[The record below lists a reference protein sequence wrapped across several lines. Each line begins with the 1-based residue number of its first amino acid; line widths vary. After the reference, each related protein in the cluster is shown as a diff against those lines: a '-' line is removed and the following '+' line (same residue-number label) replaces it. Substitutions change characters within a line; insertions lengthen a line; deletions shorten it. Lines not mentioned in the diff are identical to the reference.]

1 MSIAQA
7 VIEYLHNDIGCKTLV
22 STHYHELSHL
32 EATLDRLKN
41 FHMAVNETEDNVIF
55 LRKLV
60 HGPAD
65 KSYGIYCAQIAG
77 LPSRI
82 IERANQLL
90 DEYEGAVAREVVSED
105 GELHRL
111 KENAPVAEPQI
122 TLVREPVSVGAVE
135 VVEEVEQLNLFGE
148 PVRSVQEKK
157 ADRPE
162 VNKTEEKAL
171 KKLREADL
179 LNMTPMQAMN
189 FLFELK
195 QHM

>member
-1 MSIAQA
+1 
-7 VIEYLHNDIGCKTLV
+7 
-22 STHYHELSHL
+22 
-32 EATLDRLKN
+32 
-41 FHMAVNETEDNVIF
+41 
-55 LRKLV
+55 
-60 HGPAD
+60 
-65 KSYGIYCAQIAG
+65 
-77 LPSRI
+77 
-82 IERANQLL
+82 
-90 DEYEGAVAREVVSED
+90 
-105 GELHRL
+105 
-111 KENAPVAEPQI
+111 
-122 TLVREPVSVGAVE
+122 
-135 VVEEVEQLNLFGE
+135 VEEVEQLNLFGE